1 MNFKKT
7 ALLSLTLAS
16 ALLHAEDDGYFVS
29 IGYQIGGSTQSV
41 KNTGAIKNLN
51 DKYEQLNSYLAQVTN
66 LAQSIKNAN
75 NTQAVTNAI
84 TNLKSFSDGNYS
96 NKNGSSPIYNIMQ
109 SIIASA
115 TAFWDFAKS
124 SITGLTDN
132 KCKNQVGGSICK
144 NTYERMAIL
153 VKELDAAKSNLCPL
167 SGCSSTSGTT
177 TTTTTTT
184 ATTGSGG
191 ISKSASTHTP
201 RTQTEISQ
209 ALRDVQELMELM
221 KQYDPWVSWGG
232 VGHQDESKSKQITKY
247 EMFQNVNAMLPLLQK
262 AIDLSKKNHEETS
275 SLQSQATG
283 IEQNDAFRQN
293 IFQAAQNQK
302 EIITN
307 AQKVF
312 ELFRSIPEEQFRQ
325 IEQAY
330 TNTKK
335 NGDNGQ
341 KPNVSGSSL
350 DTYVNN
356 IKSNVNYYGD
366 QIDSALQTARDIFYL
381 QQNKQNI
388 QKAYSN
394 ANDLSQEIQGLSYN
408 KINVE
413 NIITANSDKN
423 APEIDKYN
431 YKINQAQVSDVNAA
445 LNAMAKNPFRN
456 VGFINSQ
463 SNGGVTNGIGIQ
475 LGYKQFFGAKKNW
488 GARYYGFFDYNH
500 TYIKSNFFSSA
511 SNILTYGVASDFLY
525 NFINDK
531 SMNLFK
537 KGGKFSFG
545 GYAGI
550 ALAGTSWLNN
560 DKALFLNTPQF
571 NASNTPYK
579 ADVSSSNF
587 QFLFNFG
594 LRANFAEESKGK
606 HAIQH
611 GVELGLKIPTINT
624 SYYSFLGSKLSFR
637 RTFSIYLNYVFA
649 Y

>member
-51 DKYEQLNSYLAQVTN
+51 DKYEQLNSYLTQVTN

-96 NKNGSSPIYNIMQ
+96 NKNGSSPIYNITQ
-109 SIIASA
+109 SIIASV
-115 TAFWDFAKS
+115 TAFWDFTKS
-124 SITGLTDN
+124 SIASHN
-132 KCKNQVGGSICK
+132 NEKCHDQVGGYICK
-144 NTYERMAIL
+144 PTYNEMAKL
-153 VKELDAAKSNLCPL
+153 VKELEAAKSNLCSL
-167 SGCSSTSGTT
+167 SGCPTTSS
-177 TTTTTTT
+177 TT
-184 ATTGSGG
+184 ATTTSN
-191 ISKSASTHTP
+191 SSNVDASTHTP
-201 RTQTEISQ
+201 RQHTEISQ
-209 ALRDVQELMELM
+209 ALKDAQNLMDLF
-221 KQYDPWVSWGG
+221 KKYDPWVSWGG
-232 VGHQDESKSKQITKY
+232 VGHQDGKKSQAITKY
-247 EMFQNVNAMLPLLQK
+247 EMFKNVEAMLPLLQS
-262 AIDLSKKNHEETS
+262 AINLSKRNHTETS
-275 SLQSQATG
+275 NLQSQATG
-283 IEQNDAFRQN
+283 NEQNDAFKQN
-293 IFQAAQNQK
+293 IYQAAQNQK

-307 AQKVF
+307 AQKIF
-312 ELFRSIPEEQFRQ
+312 ELFSSIPKEQFEQ
-325 IEQAY
+325 IEKAY
-330 TNTKK
+330 TNTNK
-335 NGDNGQ
+335 NNSNGP
-341 KPNVSGSSL
+341 KPNVSSSSL

-366 QIDSALQTARDIFYL
+366 QIESALQTARDIFFL
-381 QQNKQNI
+381 QQNKQSI

-394 ANDLSQEIQGLSYN
+394 ANGLSQEIQGLSYN

-413 NIITANSDKN
+413 NIITANANKN

>member
-1 MNFKKT
+1 M
-7 ALLSLTLAS
+7 
-16 ALLHAEDDGYFVS
+16 
-29 IGYQIGGSTQSV
+29 

-51 DKYEQLNSYLAQVTN
+51 DKYEQLNSYLSQVTN

-75 NTQAVTNAI
+75 NTQSVTNAI

-96 NKNGSSPIYNIMQ
+96 NKNGTSPIYNIMQ
-109 SIIASA
+109 SIIVSA
-115 TAFWDFAKS
+115 TAFWDFAKN
-124 SITGLTDN
+124 SITSY
-132 KCKNQVGGSICK
+132 KNNCVDQIGGYICK
-144 NTYERMAIL
+144 PTYEKMEKL
-153 VKELDAAKSNLCPL
+153 VKELEAAKSNLCAL
-167 SGCSSTSGTT
+167 SGCPNGSTGTT
-177 TTTTTTT
+177 QATTT
-184 ATTGSGG
+184 AVTTSSSGT
-191 ISKSASTHTP
+191 SNTTRQHTD
-201 RTQTEISQ
+201 ISQ
-209 ALRDVQELMELM
+209 ALRDVQELMELF

-232 VGHQDESKSKQITKY
+232 VGHQDKIKSQAITKY
-247 EMFQNVNAMLPLLQK
+247 EMFKNVEAMLPLLQS
-262 AIDLSKKNHEETS
+262 AIDLSKKNHTETS
-275 SLQSQATG
+275 NLQSQAVG
-283 IEQNDAFRQN
+283 IEQNDAFKQN
-293 IFQAAQNQK
+293 IYQAAQNQK

-307 AQKVF
+307 AQKIF
-312 ELFRSIPEEQFRQ
+312 ELFNSIPKEQLEQ
-325 IEQAY
+325 IGTAY
-330 TNTKK
+330 KNTN
-335 NGDNGQ
+335 NV
-341 KPNVSGSSL
+341 PNVPNVPKNPSL
-350 DTYVNN
+350 ETYINN

-366 QIDSALQTARDIFYL
+366 QIESALQTARDIFYL

-413 NIITANSDKN
+413 NIITANADKN

-456 VGFINSQ
+456 VGFISSQ

>member
-16 ALLHAEDDGYFVS
+16 ALLRAEDDGYFVS

-51 DKYEQLNSYLAQVTN
+51 DKYEQLNSYLTQVTN

-84 TNLKSFSDGNYS
+84 TNLKSFSYGNYS
-96 NKNGSSPIYNIMQ
+96 NKNGSSPIYNITQ
-109 SIIASA
+109 SIIASV
-115 TAFWDFAKS
+115 TAFWDFTKS
-124 SITGLTDN
+124 SITSYTSDG
-132 KCKNQVGGSICK
+132 CENQVGGYICK
-144 NTYERMAIL
+144 PTYEKMAKL
-153 VKELDAAKSNLCPL
+153 VKELEAAKSNLCSL
-167 SGCSSTSGTT
+167 SGCSTSTNSAITT
-177 TTTTTTT
+177 TTT
-184 ATTGSGG
+184 SRD
-191 ISKSASTHTP
+191 ASMHAP
-201 RTQTEISQ
+201 RTHTEISQ
-209 ALRDVQELMELM
+209 ALRDAQSLMNLF
-221 KQYDPWVSWGG
+221 KKYDPWVSWGG
-232 VGHQDESKSKQITKY
+232 VGHQDGSKSKAITKY
-247 EMFQNVNAMLPLLQK
+247 EMFKNVEAMLPLLQS
-262 AIDLSKKNHEETS
+262 AINLSTQNYTNIS
-275 SLQSQATG
+275 NLQSQATG
-283 IEQNDAFRQN
+283 NEQNDAFRQN
-293 IFQAAQNQK
+293 IYQAAQDQK

-307 AQKVF
+307 AQKIF
-312 ELFRSIPEEQFRQ
+312 ELFSSIPEDQFKQ
-325 IEQAY
+325 IQLAY
-330 TNTKK
+330 DNTNK
-335 NGDNGQ
+335 NNNNNNGQ
-341 KPNVSGSSL
+341 KPNANSSSL
-350 DTYVNN
+350 ETYVNN

-366 QIDSALQTARDIFYL
+366 QIESALQTARDIFFL
-381 QQNKQNI
+381 QQNKQSI

-394 ANDLSQEIQGLSYN
+394 ANDLSKEIQGLSYN

-413 NIITANSDKN
+413 NIISVNADKN

-456 VGFINSQ
+456 VGFISSQ

>member
-1 MNFKKT
+1 M
-7 ALLSLTLAS
+7 AELA
-16 ALLHAEDDGYFVS
+16 
-29 IGYQIGGSTQSV
+29 
-41 KNTGAIKNLN
+41 K
-51 DKYEQLNSYLAQVTN
+51 QLEAAKTN
-66 LAQSIKNAN
+66 LCA
-75 NTQAVTNAI
+75 
-84 TNLKSFSDGNYS
+84 
-96 NKNGSSPIYNIMQ
+96 
-109 SIIASA
+109 
-115 TAFWDFAKS
+115 
-124 SITGLTDN
+124 
-132 KCKNQVGGSICK
+132 
-144 NTYERMAIL
+144 
-153 VKELDAAKSNLCPL
+153 L
-167 SGCSSTSGTT
+167 SGCPNGTTGTAQAITSTTSGSTT
-177 TTTTTTT
+177 TNSARQHTT
-184 ATTGSGG
+184 
-191 ISKSASTHTP
+191 IS
-201 RTQTEISQ
+201 E
-209 ALRDVQELMELM
+209 ALQYAQELMKLFET
-221 KQYDPWVSWGG
+221 YDPWVSWGG
-232 VGHQDESKSKQITKY
+232 VGHQVEKQSQVITKY
-247 EMFQNVNAMLPLLQK
+247 EMFKNVEAMLPLLQK
-262 AIDLSKKNHEETS
+262 AIDLSKQNYSQTS
-275 SLQSQATG
+275 NLQAQATG
-283 IEQNDAFRQN
+283 NEQNDVFRQN

-307 AQKVF
+307 AQKIF
-312 ELFRSIPEEQFRQ
+312 ELFNSIPREQLQQ
-325 IEQAY
+325 IETAY
-330 TNTKK
+330 KHTNTNTNNAPKI
-335 NGDNGQ
+335 
-341 KPNVSGSSL
+341 PTL
-350 DTYVNN
+350 ETYINN

-394 ANDLSQEIQGLSYN
+394 ANGLSQEIQGLSYN

-423 APEIDKYN
+423 APEIDEYN

-463 SNGGVTNGIGIQ
+463 SNSGVTNGIGIQ

-488 GARYYGFFDYNH
+488 GTRYYGFFDYNH
-500 TYIKSNFFSSA
+500 TYIKSSIFSSA

>member
-1 MNFKKT
+1 QFEQIQQAYENTNKSNSNGPKPT
-7 ALLSLTLAS
+7 A
-16 ALLHAEDDGYFVS
+16 
-29 IGYQIGGSTQSV
+29 
-41 KNTGAIKNLN
+41 
-51 DKYEQLNSYLAQVTN
+51 
-66 LAQSIKNAN
+66 
-75 NTQAVTNAI
+75 
-84 TNLKSFSDGNYS
+84 
-96 NKNGSSPIYNIMQ
+96 NGSS
-109 SIIASA
+109 
-115 TAFWDFAKS
+115 
-124 SITGLTDN
+124 L
-132 KCKNQVGGSICK
+132 
-144 NTYERMAIL
+144 E
-153 VKELDAAKSNLCPL
+153 
-167 SGCSSTSGTT
+167 
-177 TTTTTTT
+177 
-184 ATTGSGG
+184 
-191 ISKSASTHTP
+191 
-201 RTQTEISQ
+201 
-209 ALRDVQELMELM
+209 
-221 KQYDPWVSWGG
+221 
-232 VGHQDESKSKQITKY
+232 
-247 EMFQNVNAMLPLLQK
+247 
-262 AIDLSKKNHEETS
+262 
-275 SLQSQATG
+275 
-283 IEQNDAFRQN
+283 
-293 IFQAAQNQK
+293 
-302 EIITN
+302 
-307 AQKVF
+307 
-312 ELFRSIPEEQFRQ
+312 
-325 IEQAY
+325 
-330 TNTKK
+330 
-335 NGDNGQ
+335 
-341 KPNVSGSSL
+341 
-350 DTYVNN
+350 TYVNN

-366 QIDSALQTARDIFYL
+366 QIESALQTARDIFYL
-381 QQNKQNI
+381 QQNKQSI

-413 NIITANSDKN
+413 NIISANADKN

-500 TYIKSNFFSSA
+500 TYIKSSIFSSA

>member
-7 ALLSLTLAS
+7 ALLSLTLATV
-16 ALLHAEDDGYFVS
+16 LLHAEDDGYFVS

-84 TNLKSFSDGNYS
+84 TNLKSFSYGNYS
-96 NKNGSSPIYNIMQ
+96 NKNGTSPIYNIMQ

-115 TAFWDFAKS
+115 TAFWDFAKH
-124 SITGLTDN
+124 SITGRTLQT
-132 KCKNQVGGSICK
+132 CKDQVGGYICK
-144 NTYERMAIL
+144 ETYDKMAEL
-153 VKELDAAKSNLCPL
+153 AKELEAAKTNLCAL
-167 SGCSSTSGTT
+167 SGCPNRSNGTAQATT
-177 TTTTTTT
+177 TISTTNSRQHTE
-184 ATTGSGG
+184 
-191 ISKSASTHTP
+191 ISSRQH
-201 RTQTEISQ
+201 TEISQ
-209 ALRDVQELMELM
+209 ALKEVQELMDLM
-221 KQYDPWVSWGG
+221 KKNDPWVSWGG
-232 VGHQDESKSKQITKY
+232 VGHQERDKSKQITKY
-247 EMFQNVNAMLPLLQK
+247 EMFKNVNAMLPLLQN
-262 AIDLSKKNHEETS
+262 AIELSKRNYTETS
-275 SLQSQATG
+275 NLQSQATG
-283 IEQNDAFRQN
+283 NEQNDAFRQN

-307 AQKVF
+307 AQEIF
-312 ELFRSIPEEQFRQ
+312 TLFNSIPKDQLEQ
-325 IEQAY
+325 IEKAY
-330 TNTKK
+330 TNTNKGH
-335 NGDNGQ
+335 NGV
-341 KPNVSGSSL
+341 KPNVSSSSL

-394 ANDLSQEIQGLSYN
+394 ANNLSQEIQVLSYN

-413 NIITANSDKN
+413 NIISANSDKN

-611 GVELGLKIPTINT
+611 GVELGLKVPTINT

>member
-16 ALLHAEDDGYFVS
+16 ALLRAEDDGYFVS

-51 DKYEQLNSYLAQVTN
+51 DKYEQLNSYLAQVTS

-96 NKNGSSPIYNIMQ
+96 NKNGSSPIYNITQ
-109 SIIASA
+109 SIIASV
-115 TAFWDFAKS
+115 TAFWDFTKS
-124 SITGLTDN
+124 SITSRNQHCT
-132 KCKNQVGGSICK
+132 NQVGGYICK
-144 NTYERMAIL
+144 PTYERMAEL
-153 VKELDAAKSNLCPL
+153 VKELETAKTNLCSL
-167 SGCSSTSGTT
+167 SGCPNDASGTAT
-177 TTTTTTT
+177 ATTT
-184 ATTGSGG
+184 ATTGGD
-191 ISKSASTHTP
+191 ASQSPRKHTS
-201 RTQTEISQ
+201 ISQ
-209 ALRDVQELMELM
+209 ALEDAQELMKLFTE
-221 KQYDPWVSWGG
+221 YDPWVSWGG
-232 VGHQDESKSKQITKY
+232 VGHQDEEKSKAITKY
-247 EMFQNVNAMLPLLQK
+247 EMFKNVQAMLPLLEQV
-262 AIDLSKKNHEETS
+262 INLSKQNHTETS
-275 SLQSQATG
+275 NLQSQATG
-283 IEQNDAFRQN
+283 NEQSESFKQN
-293 IFQAAQNQK
+293 IYNAAQNQK
-302 EIITN
+302 EIINN
-307 AQKVF
+307 AQKIF
-312 ELFRSIPEEQFRQ
+312 ELYRSIPQEQFNQ
-325 IEQAY
+325 IQTAY
-330 TNTKK
+330 DNTNKEK
-335 NGDNGQ
+335 YNGS
-341 KPNVSGSSL
+341 KPNANNSSL

-366 QIDSALQTARDIFYL
+366 QIESALQTARDIFYL

-394 ANDLSQEIQGLSYN
+394 ANNLSQELQGLSYN

-413 NIITANSDKN
+413 NIITANADKN

-500 TYIKSNFFSSA
+500 TYIKSSIFSSA

>member
-16 ALLHAEDDGYFVS
+16 ALLRAEDDGYFVS

-51 DKYEQLNSYLAQVTN
+51 DKYEQLNSYLTQVTN

-84 TNLKSFSDGNYS
+84 TNLKSFSRGNYS
-96 NKNGSSPIYNIMQ
+96 NKNGTSPIYNITQ
-109 SIIASA
+109 SIIASV
-115 TAFWDFAKS
+115 TAFWDFTKS
-124 SITGLTDN
+124 SISSHNNDG
-132 KCKNQVGGSICK
+132 CSNQVGGYICK
-144 NTYERMAIL
+144 PTYEKMATL
-153 VKELDAAKSNLCPL
+153 VKELEAAKNNLCSL
-167 SGCSSTSGTT
+167 SGCPTTSGTT
-177 TTTTTTT
+177 TTTVDTIT
-184 ATTGSGG
+184 ASN
-191 ISKSASTHTP
+191 HTP
-201 RTQTEISQ
+201 RTHTEISQ
-209 ALRDVQELMELM
+209 ALKDAQELMQLFKE
-221 KQYDPWVSWGG
+221 YDPWVSWGG
-232 VGHQDESKSKQITKY
+232 VGHQDREKSQAITKY
-247 EMFQNVNAMLPLLQK
+247 EMFKNVEAMLPLLEQ
-262 AIDLSKKNHEETS
+262 AISLSKQNHTETS
-275 SLQSQATG
+275 NLQSQATG
-283 IEQNDAFRQN
+283 NEQTDAFKQN
-293 IFQAAQNQK
+293 IYQAAQNQK

-307 AQKVF
+307 AQKIF
-312 ELFRSIPEEQFRQ
+312 ELYQSIPQEQFKQ
-325 IEQAY
+325 IENAY
-330 TNTKK
+330 NNTNK
-335 NGDNGQ
+335 NNSNGQ
-341 KPNVSGSSL
+341 KPNVSSSSL

-366 QIDSALQTARDIFYL
+366 QIESALQTARDIFYL

-394 ANDLSQEIQGLSYN
+394 ANNLIQEIQGLSYN

-413 NIITANSDKN
+413 NIITANADKN

>member
-7 ALLSLTLAS
+7 ALLSLTLAT
-16 ALLHAEDDGYFVS
+16 ALLRAEDDGYFVS

-51 DKYEQLNSYLAQVTN
+51 DKYEQLNSYLSQVTN

-75 NTQAVTNAI
+75 NTQSVTNAI

-96 NKNGSSPIYNIMQ
+96 NKNGTSPIYNIMQ
-109 SIIASA
+109 SIIVSA
-115 TAFWDFAKS
+115 TAFWDFAKN
-124 SITGLTDN
+124 SIASHTNSD
-132 KCKNQVGGSICK
+132 CKNQVGGYICK
-144 NTYERMAIL
+144 PTYEKMAEL
-153 VKELDAAKSNLCPL
+153 VKELEAAKSNLCAL
-167 SGCSSTSGTT
+167 SGCPNGSTGTT
-177 TTTTTTT
+177 QAAAVTTS
-184 ATTGSGG
+184 SGG
-191 ISKSASTHTP
+191 TSNTTRQHTG
-201 RTQTEISQ
+201 ISQ
-209 ALRDVQELMELM
+209 ALRDVQELMSLF

-232 VGHQDESKSKQITKY
+232 VGHQDNTRSQAITKY
-247 EMFQNVNAMLPLLQK
+247 EMFKNVEAMLPLLQS
-262 AIDLSKKNHEETS
+262 AIDLSKKNHTETS
-275 SLQSQATG
+275 NLQSQAIG
-283 IEQNDAFRQN
+283 SGQNDAFKQN
-293 IFQAAQNQK
+293 IYQAAQNQK

-307 AQKVF
+307 AQKIF
-312 ELFRSIPEEQFRQ
+312 ELFNSIPKEQLKQ
-325 IEQAY
+325 IEIAY
-330 TNTKK
+330 TNTNK
-335 NGDNGQ
+335 NKNEN
-341 KPNVSGSSL
+341 NVPKNPSL
-350 DTYVNN
+350 ETYINN

-366 QIDSALQTARDIFYL
+366 QIESALQTARDIFYL

-413 NIITANSDKN
+413 NIITANADKN

-456 VGFINSQ
+456 VGFISSQ

>member
-16 ALLHAEDDGYFVS
+16 ALLRAEDDGYFVS

-51 DKYEQLNSYLAQVTN
+51 DKYEQLNSYLAQVSN

-84 TNLKSFSDGNYS
+84 TNLKSFSEGNYN
-96 NKNGSSPIYNIMQ
+96 NKNGTSPIYNIMQ

-115 TAFWDFAKS
+115 TAFWDFAKN
-124 SITGLTDN
+124 SITGSTISGCTD
-132 KCKNQVGGSICK
+132 QVGGHICK
-144 NTYERMAIL
+144 PTYNKMA
-153 VKELDAAKSNLCPL
+153 ELAEKLENAKTNLCAL
-167 SGCSSTSGTT
+167 SGCSNG
-177 TTTTTTT
+177 
-184 ATTGSGG
+184 
-191 ISKSASTHTP
+191 SASTHS
-201 RTQTEISQ
+201 RTHTEE
-209 ALRDVQELMELM
+209 ALTYVKELM
-221 KQYDPWVSWGG
+221 KLMKKYDPWVSWGG
-232 VGHQDESKSKQITKY
+232 VGHQDNSKSQAITKY
-247 EMFQNVNAMLPLLQK
+247 EMFKNVEAMLPLLQQ
-262 AIDLSKKNHEETS
+262 AIELSKQNYTATS

-283 IEQNDAFRQN
+283 SEQNDAFRQN

-307 AQKVF
+307 AQKIF
-312 ELFRSIPEEQFRQ
+312 ELFNSIPKKQLQQ
-325 IEQAY
+325 IELAY
-330 TNTKK
+330 NNTNK
-335 NGDNGQ
+335 NKSVPNN
-341 KPNVSGSSL
+341 NVSKLPSL
-350 DTYVNN
+350 DTYISN

-611 GVELGLKIPTINT
+611 GVELGLKVPTINT

>member
-16 ALLHAEDDGYFVS
+16 ALLRAEDDGYFVS

-51 DKYEQLNSYLAQVTN
+51 DKYEQLNSYLTQVTN

-84 TNLKSFSDGNYS
+84 TNLKSFSGGNYS
-96 NKNGSSPIYNIMQ
+96 NKNGSSPIYNITQ
-109 SIIASA
+109 SIIASV
-115 TAFWDFAKS
+115 TAFWDFTKS
-124 SITGLTDN
+124 SITSYSNNDCN
-132 KCKNQVGGSICK
+132 NQVGGHICK
-144 NTYERMAIL
+144 PIYEEMAKL
-153 VKELDAAKSNLCPL
+153 AKELEAAKTNLCSL
-167 SGCSSTSGTT
+167 SGCSATSGTAA
-177 TTTTTTT
+177 
-184 ATTGSGG
+184 ATISGSMDA
-191 ISKSASTHTP
+191 SAHTP
-201 RTQTEISQ
+201 RTQTDISQ
-209 ALRDVQELMELM
+209 ALTDAQKLMNLF
-221 KQYDPWVSWGG
+221 KKYDPWVSWGG
-232 VGHQDESKSKQITKY
+232 VGHQDNGKSQAITKY
-247 EMFQNVNAMLPLLQK
+247 EMFKNVEAMLPLLQST
-262 AIDLSKKNHEETS
+262 INLSKKNHTDTLN
-275 SLQSQATG
+275 LQSQATG
-283 IEQNDAFRQN
+283 NEQNDAFKQN
-293 IFQAAQNQK
+293 IYQAAQNQK

-307 AQKVF
+307 AQKIF
-312 ELFRSIPEEQFRQ
+312 KLFSSIPQEQFQQ
-325 IEQAY
+325 IGKAY
-330 TNTKK
+330 TNTNTNNS
-335 NGDNGQ
+335 NGP
-341 KPNVSGSSL
+341 KPNVSSSSL
-350 DTYVNN
+350 ETYVNN

-366 QIDSALQTARDIFYL
+366 QIKSALQTARDIFYL
-381 QQNKQNI
+381 QQNKQSI

-413 NIITANSDKN
+413 NIITANADKN

>member
-16 ALLHAEDDGYFVS
+16 ALLRAEDDGYFVS

-51 DKYEQLNSYLAQVTN
+51 DKYEQLNSYLAQVSN

-84 TNLKSFSDGNYS
+84 TNLKSFSDGNYN
-96 NKNGSSPIYNIMQ
+96 NKNGTSPIYNIMQ

-115 TAFWDFAKS
+115 TAFWDFAKN
-124 SITGLTDN
+124 SITGSSN
-132 KCKNQVGGSICK
+132 SGCKDQVGGYICK
-144 NTYERMAIL
+144 PTYDEMAKL
-153 VKELDAAKSNLCPL
+153 AKQLEDAKTNLCAL
-167 SGCSSTSGTT
+167 SGCPNG
-177 TTTTTTT
+177 
-184 ATTGSGG
+184 
-191 ISKSASTHTP
+191 SASTDPSGTHTDK
-201 RTQTEISQ
+201 
-209 ALRDVQELMELM
+209 ALTDVKKLMELM
-221 KQYDPWVSWGG
+221 KKYDPWVSWGG
-232 VGHQDESKSKQITKY
+232 VGHQDGSKSQAITKY
-247 EMFQNVNAMLPLLQK
+247 EMFKNVEAMLPLLQQ
-262 AIDLSKKNHEETS
+262 AIDLSKQNYTATS

-283 IEQNDAFRQN
+283 SEQNDAFRQN

-307 AQKVF
+307 AQKIF
-312 ELFRSIPEEQFRQ
+312 ELFNSIPKEQLQQ
-325 IEQAY
+325 IETAY
-330 TNTKK
+330 TNTNTNTNTK
-335 NGDNGQ
+335 NAP
-341 KPNVSGSSL
+341 KLPSL
-350 DTYVNN
+350 DTYISN

-611 GVELGLKIPTINT
+611 GVELGLKVPTINT

>member
-7 ALLSLTLAS
+7 ALLSLTLATV
-16 ALLHAEDDGYFVS
+16 LLRAEDDGYFVS

-51 DKYEQLNSYLAQVTN
+51 DKYEQLNAYLAQVTN

-75 NTQAVTNAI
+75 NTQSVTNAI

-96 NKNGSSPIYNIMQ
+96 NKGTSPIYNIMQ
-109 SIIASA
+109 SIIASV
-115 TAFWDFAKS
+115 TAFWKGVEGTFTSYSYSNCSD
-124 SITGLTDN
+124 
-132 KCKNQVGGSICK
+132 QVGGYICK
-144 NTYERMAIL
+144 STFEKMNKL
-153 VKELDAAKSNLCPL
+153 VKELEAAKNNLCSL
-167 SGCSSTSGTT
+167 SGCPDGANGTAQATTTSSSGTT
-177 TTTTTTT
+177 STNTTRQ
-184 ATTGSGG
+184 
-191 ISKSASTHTP
+191 H
-201 RTQTEISQ
+201 TEISQ
-209 ALRDVQELMELM
+209 ALQDAQELMKLF
-221 KQYDPWVSWGG
+221 KRYDPWISWGG
-232 VGHQDESKSKQITKY
+232 VGHQQREKSRAITKY
-247 EMFQNVNAMLPLLQK
+247 EMFKNVEAMLPLLQQ
-262 AIDLSKKNHEETS
+262 AIELSQKNHTETS
-275 SLQSQATG
+275 KLQTQATG
-283 IEQNDAFRQN
+283 NEQNDAFKQN
-293 IFQAAQNQK
+293 IYQAAQNQK
-302 EIITN
+302 EIINN
-307 AQKVF
+307 AQKIF
-312 ELFRSIPEEQFRQ
+312 DLYKSIPKEELDGLGKSIKVNQ
-325 IEQAY
+325 
-330 TNTKK
+330 T
-335 NGDNGQ
+335 
-341 KPNVSGSSL
+341 SL
-350 DTYVNN
+350 DTYISN

-366 QIDSALQTARDIFYL
+366 QIESALQTARDIFFL

-413 NIITANSDKN
+413 NIITANADKN

-431 YKINQAQVSDVNAA
+431 YKINQDQVSDVNAA

-500 TYIKSNFFSSA
+500 TYIKSSIFSSA

-611 GVELGLKIPTINT
+611 GVELGLKVPTINT

>member
-16 ALLHAEDDGYFVS
+16 ALLRAEDDGYFVS

-51 DKYEQLNSYLAQVTN
+51 DKYEQLNSYLAQVTS

-75 NTQAVTNAI
+75 NTQAVTNTI

-96 NKNGSSPIYNIMQ
+96 NKNSSSPIYNITQ
-109 SIIASA
+109 SIIASV
-115 TAFWDFAKS
+115 TAFWGFTKS
-124 SITGLTDN
+124 SITSYSDSS
-132 KCKNQVGGSICK
+132 CQNQIGGHICK
-144 NTYERMAIL
+144 YTYEKMATL
-153 VKELDAAKSNLCPL
+153 VKELEAAKTNLCSL
-167 SGCSSTSGTT
+167 SGCPTSTSGTT
-177 TTTTTTT
+177 TTV
-184 ATTGSGG
+184 ATS
-191 ISKSASTHTP
+191 SASTHTP
-201 RTQTEISQ
+201 RQHTDISQ
-209 ALRDVQELMELM
+209 ALEDAQELMKLFE
-221 KQYDPWVSWGG
+221 QYDPWVSWGG
-232 VGHQDESKSKQITKY
+232 VGHQRENKSQAITKY
-247 EMFQNVNAMLPLLQK
+247 EMFKNVQAMLPLLQS
-262 AIDLSKKNHEETS
+262 AIDLSKQNYTETS
-275 SLQSQATG
+275 NLQSQATG
-283 IEQNDAFRQN
+283 NEQNESFKQN
-293 IFQAAQNQK
+293 IYNAAQNQK
-302 EIITN
+302 EIINN
-307 AQKVF
+307 AQKIF
-312 ELFRSIPEEQFRQ
+312 ELYQSIPEEQFKQ
-325 IEQAY
+325 IQQAY
-330 TNTKK
+330 MNTNTNNS
-335 NGDNGQ
+335 NGS
-341 KPNVSGSSL
+341 KPDANSSSL
-350 DTYVNN
+350 ETYVNN

-366 QIDSALQTARDIFYL
+366 QIESALQTARDIFFL
-381 QQNKQNI
+381 QQNKQSI

-413 NIITANSDKN
+413 NIISANVDKS

-500 TYIKSNFFSSA
+500 TYIKSSIFSSA

>member
-96 NKNGSSPIYNIMQ
+96 NKNGTSPIYNIMQ
-109 SIIASA
+109 SIITSA
-115 TAFWDFAKS
+115 TAFWDFAKN
-124 SITGLTDN
+124 SIAGHTEEG
-132 KCKNQVGGSICK
+132 CKDQVGGYICGPIYNNMNNLAEK
-144 NTYERMAIL
+144 LE
-153 VKELDAAKSNLCPL
+153 AAKTNLCAL
-167 SGCSSTSGTT
+167 SGCPNGSTDATSSTRQ
-177 TTTTTTT
+177 
-184 ATTGSGG
+184 
-191 ISKSASTHTP
+191 HTD
-201 RTQTEISQ
+201 ISQ
-209 ALRDVQELMELM
+209 ALNDIQSLMELM
-221 KQYDPWVSWGG
+221 KKYDPWVSWGG
-232 VGHQDESKSKQITKY
+232 VGHQDGEKSQAITKY
-247 EMFQNVNAMLPLLQK
+247 EMFKNVDAMLPLLRK
-262 AIDLSKKNHEETS
+262 AIDLSKNNYTKTS
-275 SLQSQATG
+275 NLQSQAIG
-283 IEQNDAFRQN
+283 NEQNDEFRQN

-302 EIITN
+302 EIITI
-307 AQKVF
+307 AQEIFK
-312 ELFRSIPEEQFRQ
+312 LFNSIPETQLKQ
-325 IEQAY
+325 IETAY
-330 TNTKK
+330 KNTNK
-335 NGDNGQ
+335 NTNNLP
-341 KPNVSGSSL
+341 KTPSL
-350 DTYVNN
+350 ETYISN

-366 QIDSALQTARDIFYL
+366 QIDSALQTARDVFYL

>member
-16 ALLHAEDDGYFVS
+16 ALLRAEDDGYFVS

-96 NKNGSSPIYNIMQ
+96 NKNGTSPIYNIMQ
-109 SIIASA
+109 SVIASA
-115 TAFWDFAKS
+115 TALWDFAKG
-124 SITGLTDN
+124 SISGLKDRGCN
-132 KCKNQVGGSICK
+132 DQVGGHICEL
-144 NTYERMAIL
+144 TYEKMAQL
-153 VKELDAAKSNLCPL
+153 AGNLEAAKTNLCAL
-167 SGCSSTSGTT
+167 SGCPNETT
-177 TTTTTTT
+177 NLDR
-184 ATTGSGG
+184 
-191 ISKSASTHTP
+191 KH
-201 RTQTEISQ
+201 TEISK
-209 ALRDVQELMELM
+209 ALKDAQELMKLF

-232 VGHQDESKSKQITKY
+232 VGHQDGSKSRVITKY
-247 EMFQNVNAMLPLLQK
+247 EMFENVEAMLPLLQK
-262 AIDLSKKNHEETS
+262 AIDLSKKNYNQTS
-275 SLQSQATG
+275 MLQSQATG
-283 IEQNDAFRQN
+283 SEQNDAFRQN
-293 IFQAAQNQK
+293 IFQAAQDQK

-307 AQKVF
+307 AQKIF
-312 ELFRSIPEEQFRQ
+312 ELFNSIPKEQLKQ
-325 IEQAY
+325 IETAY
-330 TNTKK
+330 KNMNMNTNNAPKIPT
-335 NGDNGQ
+335 
-341 KPNVSGSSL
+341 L
-350 DTYVNN
+350 ETYINN

-423 APEIDKYN
+423 APAINKYN

-463 SNGGVTNGIGIQ
+463 SNSGVTNGIGIQ

>member
-16 ALLHAEDDGYFVS
+16 ALLRAEDDGYFVS

-51 DKYEQLNSYLAQVTN
+51 DKYEQLNSYLAQVSN

-84 TNLKSFSDGNYS
+84 TNLKSFSEGNYS
-96 NKNGSSPIYNIMQ
+96 NKNGISPIYNIMQ

-115 TAFWDFAKS
+115 TAFWDFAKN
-124 SITGLTDN
+124 SITGRDYVGCTD
-132 KCKNQVGGSICK
+132 QVGGYICK
-144 NTYERMAIL
+144 LTYNKMAGL
-153 VKELDAAKSNLCPL
+153 AKQLEDAKTNLCPL
-167 SGCSSTSGTT
+167 SGCPNGSAGTNQTTSGT
-177 TTTTTTT
+177 
-184 ATTGSGG
+184 
-191 ISKSASTHTP
+191 H
-201 RTQTEISQ
+201 TEIHK
-209 ALRDVQELMELM
+209 ALTCVEELM
-221 KQYDPWVSWGG
+221 KLMKKYDPWVSWGG
-232 VGHQDESKSKQITKY
+232 VGHQDGSKSQAITKY
-247 EMFQNVNAMLPLLQK
+247 EMFKNVEAMLPLLQQ
-262 AIDLSKKNHEETS
+262 AIELSKQNHTATS

-283 IEQNDAFRQN
+283 SEQNDAFRQN
-293 IFQAAQNQK
+293 IFRAAQNQK

-307 AQKVF
+307 AQKIF
-312 ELFRSIPEEQFRQ
+312 ELFNSIPKEQLQQ
-325 IEQAY
+325 IKNAY
-330 TNTKK
+330 NNTK
-335 NGDNGQ
+335 NNNA
-341 KPNVSGSSL
+341 PNNNASNNNASKLPSL
-350 DTYVNN
+350 DTYISN
-356 IKSNVNYYGD
+356 IKRNVNYYGD

-611 GVELGLKIPTINT
+611 GVELGLKVPTINT

>member
-16 ALLHAEDDGYFVS
+16 ALLRAEDDGYFVS

-84 TNLKSFSDGNYS
+84 TNLKSFSDGNYF
-96 NKNGSSPIYNIMQ
+96 NRNGSSPIYNITQ
-109 SIIASA
+109 SIIASV
-115 TAFWDFAKS
+115 TAFWDFAKN
-124 SITGLTDN
+124 SITGTVGSG
-132 KCKNQVGGSICK
+132 CKDQVGGYICEP
-144 NTYERMAIL
+144 TYNNMA
-153 VKELDAAKSNLCPL
+153 ELAKKLENAKTNLCAL
-167 SGCSSTSGTT
+167 SGCPNGTINIDQYAANTTSSGPH
-177 TTTTTTT
+177 T
-184 ATTGSGG
+184 A
-191 ISKSASTHTP
+191 ISD
-201 RTQTEISQ
+201 
-209 ALRDVQELMELM
+209 ALLGAQKLMELL
-221 KQYDPWVSWGG
+221 KKYDPWVSWGG
-232 VGHQDESKSKQITKY
+232 VGHQDTKKSRAITKY
-247 EMFQNVNAMLPLLQK
+247 AMFENVEAMLPLLQK
-262 AIDLSKKNHEETS
+262 VIELSKNNYTKTS
-275 SLQSQATG
+275 NLQSQATG
-283 IEQNDAFRQN
+283 TDQNDVFRQN
-293 IFQAAQNQK
+293 IFQAAQDQK

-307 AQKVF
+307 AQKIF
-312 ELFRSIPEEQFRQ
+312 ELFNSIPKEQLNQ
-325 IEQAY
+325 IKTAY
-330 TNTKK
+330 TNTNK
-335 NGDNGQ
+335 NKNENNA
-341 KPNVSGSSL
+341 PEIPSL
-350 DTYVNN
+350 DTYISN

-500 TYIKSNFFSSA
+500 TYIKSSIFSSA

-560 DKALFLNTPQF
+560 DKALFLNMPQF

>member
-51 DKYEQLNSYLAQVTN
+51 DKYDQLNSYLAQVTN

-84 TNLKSFSDGNYS
+84 ANLKSFSNGNYS
-96 NKNGSSPIYNIMQ
+96 NKNSSSPIYNIVQ
-109 SIIASA
+109 SIIASV
-115 TAFWDFAKS
+115 TAFWDFTKS
-124 SITGLTDN
+124 SISSHSYSG
-132 KCKNQVGGSICK
+132 CENQVGGYICER
-144 NTYERMAIL
+144 TYEKMATL
-153 VKELDAAKSNLCPL
+153 VKELEAAKTNLCSL
-167 SGCSSTSGTT
+167 SGCPATT
-177 TTTTTTT
+177 TTTT
-184 ATTGSGG
+184 GS
-191 ISKSASTHTP
+191 SSESASTHTP
-201 RTQTEISQ
+201 RQHTDISQ
-209 ALRDVQELMELM
+209 ALKDAQALMELFTT
-221 KQYDPWVSWGG
+221 YDPWVSWGG
-232 VGHQDESKSKQITKY
+232 VGHQDGSKSQSITKY
-247 EMFQNVNAMLPLLQK
+247 EMFKNVQAMLPLLQS
-262 AIDLSKKNHEETS
+262 AIDLSKKNHTETS
-275 SLQSQATG
+275 NLQSQATG
-283 IEQNDAFRQN
+283 NEQNESFKQN
-293 IFQAAQNQK
+293 IYNAAQNQK
-302 EIITN
+302 EIINN
-307 AQKVF
+307 AQKIF
-312 ELFRSIPEEQFRQ
+312 ELYQSIPEEQFKQ
-325 IEQAY
+325 IQQAY
-330 TNTKK
+330 HNTNT
-335 NGDNGQ
+335 NNSNGQ
-341 KPNVSGSSL
+341 KPNADSSSL
-350 DTYVNN
+350 ETYVNN

-366 QIDSALQTARDIFYL
+366 QIESALQTARDIFFL

-388 QKAYSN
+388 QKAYSS

-413 NIITANSDKN
+413 NIISANADKN

-463 SNGGVTNGIGIQ
+463 SNSGVTNGIGIQ

-500 TYIKSNFFSSA
+500 TYIKSSIFSSA

>member
-16 ALLHAEDDGYFVS
+16 ALLRAEDDGYFVS

-66 LAQSIKNAN
+66 LVRSIKNAN

-84 TNLKSFSDGNYS
+84 TNLKSFSDGNYF
-96 NKNGSSPIYNIMQ
+96 NKNGSSPIYNITQ
-109 SIIASA
+109 SIIASV
-115 TAFWDFAKS
+115 TAFWDFTKS
-124 SITGLTDN
+124 SITSYSRHSCND
-132 KCKNQVGGSICK
+132 QVGGHICET
-144 NTYERMAIL
+144 TYEKMATL
-153 VKELDAAKSNLCPL
+153 VKELETAKTNLCSL
-167 SGCSSTSGTT
+167 SGCPT

-184 ATTGSGG
+184 ATTTATS
-191 ISKSASTHTP
+191 STSTHTP
-201 RTQTEISQ
+201 RQHTDIPQ
-209 ALRDVQELMELM
+209 ALKDAQELMQLFT
-221 KQYDPWVSWGG
+221 KYDPWVSWGG
-232 VGHQDESKSKQITKY
+232 VGHQDEKKSKSITKY
-247 EMFQNVNAMLPLLQK
+247 EMFKNVEAMLPLLQS
-262 AIDLSKKNHEETS
+262 AIELSQKNHTETS
-275 SLQSQATG
+275 NLQSQATG
-283 IEQNDAFRQN
+283 NEQNDAFKQN
-293 IFQAAQNQK
+293 IYNAAQNQK
-302 EIITN
+302 EIINN
-307 AQKVF
+307 AQKIF
-312 ELFRSIPEEQFRQ
+312 ELYQSIPKEQFEQ
-325 IEQAY
+325 IQNAY
-330 TNTKK
+330 TNTNK
-335 NGDNGQ
+335 NTNKNNSNGP
-341 KPNVSGSSL
+341 KPTANGSSL
-350 DTYVNN
+350 ETYVNN

-366 QIDSALQTARDIFYL
+366 QIESALQTARDIFFL

-388 QKAYSN
+388 QKAYSS

-413 NIITANSDKN
+413 NIISANADKN

-463 SNGGVTNGIGIQ
+463 SNSGVTNGIGIQ

-500 TYIKSNFFSSA
+500 TYIKSSIFSSA

>member
-7 ALLSLTLAS
+7 ALLSLTLAT
-16 ALLHAEDDGYFVS
+16 ALLRAEDDGYFVS

-96 NKNGSSPIYNIMQ
+96 NKNGTSPIYNIMQ
-109 SIIASA
+109 SIIVSA
-115 TAFWDFAKS
+115 TALWDFAKN
-124 SITGLTDN
+124 SITGQGGQCSDE
-132 KCKNQVGGSICK
+132 VGGHICSS
-144 NTYERMAIL
+144 TYNKME
-153 VKELDAAKSNLCPL
+153 ELAKKLEAAKTNLCTL
-167 SGCSSTSGTT
+167 SGCPDGSTGTPQVANISSGSTNSATSS
-177 TTTTTTT
+177 
-184 ATTGSGG
+184 SG
-191 ISKSASTHTP
+191 
-201 RTQTEISQ
+201 QTSIPQ
-209 ALRDVQELMELM
+209 ALGYVQELMDLM
-221 KQYDPWVSWGG
+221 KKYQPWVSWGG
-232 VGHQDESKSKQITKY
+232 VGHQDGSKSKQIVGY
-247 EMFQNVNAMLPLLQK
+247 EMFKNVNAMLPLLQK
-262 AIDLSKKNHEETS
+262 AIELSKQNHTETS
-275 SLQSQATG
+275 NLQSQATG
-283 IEQNDAFRQN
+283 SEQNDAFRQN
-293 IFQAAQNQK
+293 IFRAAQNQK

-307 AQKVF
+307 AQKIF
-312 ELFRSIPEEQFRQ
+312 ELFKSIPEEQIKQ
-325 IEQAY
+325 IEEAY
-330 TNTKK
+330 KNTNK
-335 NGDNGQ
+335 NASMNNAL
-341 KPNVSGSSL
+341 KTPTL
-350 DTYVNN
+350 ETYISN

-413 NIITANSDKN
+413 NIISANSDKN

>member
-7 ALLSLTLAS
+7 ALLSLTLAT
-16 ALLHAEDDGYFVS
+16 ALLRAEDDGYFVS

-96 NKNGSSPIYNIMQ
+96 NKNGTSPIYNITQ
-109 SIIASA
+109 SIIASV
-115 TAFWDFAKS
+115 TAFWDFTKS
-124 SITGLTDN
+124 SISSHSDSS
-132 KCKNQVGGSICK
+132 CKDQVGGFICK
-144 NTYERMAIL
+144 PTYEEMAKL
-153 VKELDAAKSNLCPL
+153 VKELEAAKSNLCSL

-177 TTTTTTT
+177 T
-184 ATTGSGG
+184 
-191 ISKSASTHTP
+191 ISSSSRDASDHVP

-209 ALRDVQELMELM
+209 ALTDARKLMNLME
-221 KQYDPWVSWGG
+221 KYQPWVSWGG
-232 VGHQDESKSKQITKY
+232 VGYQDKDKSKQIVNY
-247 EMFQNVNAMLPLLQK
+247 EMFKNVSAMLPLLQK
-262 AIDLSKKNHEETS
+262 TIELSKQNHTETS
-275 SLQSQATG
+275 NLQSQATG
-283 IEQNDAFRQN
+283 NEQNDAFRQN

-307 AQKVF
+307 AQKIF
-312 ELFRSIPEEQFRQ
+312 ELFKSIPEEQFKQ

-330 TNTKK
+330 NNTNS
-335 NGDNGQ
+335 NGQ
-341 KPNVSGSSL
+341 NGKNPNVSKSSL

-366 QIDSALQTARDIFYL
+366 QIESALQTARDIFFL
-381 QQNKQNI
+381 QQNKQSI

-394 ANDLSQEIQGLSYN
+394 ANELSQEIQGLSYN

-413 NIITANSDKN
+413 NIISANSDKN